1 MHTIAIYAL
10 LGYLSGSV
18 LYARV
23 SAALFHKNN
32 MIADSEDQNPGTANA
47 FRHGGFACG
56 LLTLAGDLLKGFL
69 PVFLCARALPE
80 FTSQPRFALVIAAP
94 VLGHAFPAFRASK
107 GGKGIAVSFGCLLG
121 LLPEWRPVAILAAC
135 FLFFSLV
142 LVVTPNFQRTF
153 VTYLS
158 AVAAMIFLRD
168 IPACS
173 LGFVL
178 ICGIVCLRL
187 HLSKETREIMEVK
200 PVWML

>member
-1 MHTIAIYAL
+1 MYKAVMYAL
-10 LGYLSGSV
+10 FGYLSGSV

-32 MIADSEDQNPGTANA
+32 MLEESEDQNPGTANA
-47 FRHGGFACG
+47 FRYGGFACG

-69 PVFLCARALPE
+69 PVFLCARGVPD
-80 FTSQPRFALVIAAP
+80 FTAQPRFALVIAAP
-94 VLGHAFPAFRASK
+94 VLGHAFPAFHASK

-135 FLFFSLV
+135 FLFFSLI
-142 LVVTPNFQRTF
+142 LIVTPNFHRTF

-158 AVAAMIFLRD
+158 AVAAMVFLRD

-187 HLSKETREIMEVK
+187 HLSKETRELMEVR
-200 PVWML
+200 PVWTL